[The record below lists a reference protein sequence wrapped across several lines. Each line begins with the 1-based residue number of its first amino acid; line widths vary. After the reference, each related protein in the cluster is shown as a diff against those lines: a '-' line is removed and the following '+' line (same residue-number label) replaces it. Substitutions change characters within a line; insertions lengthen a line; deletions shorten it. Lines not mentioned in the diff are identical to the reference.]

1 MISYESFWNTLKSRN
16 MSQNKLADHF
26 DISKS
31 LLQRM
36 REQQSITLH
45 SIQILC
51 NILDC
56 NSTDIVLV
64 TADEKAKNIQK
75 ISHKL

>member
-1 MISYESFWNTLKSRN
+1 MISYEPFWNTLKN
-16 MSQNKLADHF
+16 KKMSQNQLVDDY

-45 SIQILC
+45 SIQVLC
-51 NILDC
+51 NILEC
-56 NSTDIVLV
+56 SSADIVLV
-64 TADEKAKNIQK
+64 TFDEKTKKNTEQ
-75 ISHKL
+75 

>member
-1 MISYESFWNTLKSRN
+1 MISYEPFWNTLKN
-16 MSQNKLADHF
+16 KKMSQNQLVDDY

-45 SIQILC
+45 SIQVLC
-51 NILDC
+51 NILEC
-56 NSTDIVLV
+56 SSADIVLV
-64 TADEKAKNIQK
+64 TFDEKAKKNTEQ
-75 ISHKL
+75 

>member
-1 MISYESFWNTLKSRN
+1 MISYEPFWNTLKN
-16 MSQNKLADHF
+16 KKMSQNQLVDEY

-45 SIQILC
+45 SIQVLC
-51 NILDC
+51 NILEC
-56 NSTDIVLV
+56 SSTDIVLV
-64 TADEKAKNIQK
+64 TFDEKAKKNTE
-75 ISHKL
+75 L